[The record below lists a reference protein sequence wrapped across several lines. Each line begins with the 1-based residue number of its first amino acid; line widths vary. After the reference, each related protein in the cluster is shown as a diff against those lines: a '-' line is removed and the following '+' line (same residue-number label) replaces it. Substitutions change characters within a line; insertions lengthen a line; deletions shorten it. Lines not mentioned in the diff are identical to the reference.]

1 MWHRMTPEEKETKL
15 GVDAFWKCTSV
26 LVLCMEALSPSV
38 CVFVLLPGLSV
49 PRLAYLLQRGVRDAI
64 AGKAEVRHGRVELL
78 EEQSKS
84 PISGS
89 TIREDVGDLL
99 TDALQEDRL
108 GDVAPQKLT
117 HSCQICQADERKD
130 E

>member
-1 MWHRMTPEEKETKL
+1 MTPEGKETEQR
-15 GVDAFWKCTSV
+15 VDVFWKCTSV
-26 LVLCMEALSPSV
+26 FVLCMEALSLSV
-38 CVFVLLPGLSV
+38 CVLVLLPGLSI

-108 GDVAPQKLT
+108 RHVAPQKLT
-117 HSCQICQADERKD
+117 HSCQTCQTDGWKN
-130 E
+130 